1 MPMTAAGT
9 GNEAQAPAACEGSFD
24 LLHRRRMGACAG
36 AGRAAG
42 VVRSRAISWSVGS
55 TWTRRRS
62 RQSHP
67 RLVLD
72 EAEQRRLHDSVVEI
86 AERTSAA
93 ESEEAVLMRIRN
105 ALVFL
110 VELRMREMVRDA
122 REYELKALLTDLFGE
137 RAVAATVERLNA
149 RMDVEGLAS
158 P

>member
-1 MPMTAAGT
+1 MRRKRRP
-9 GNEAQAPAACEGSFD
+9 PAKVHSISCTDAEWERARV
-24 LLHRRRMGACAG
+24 LAERRGLSI
-36 AGRAAG
+36 
-42 VVRSRAISWSVGS
+42 SRYFVECGLNVDS
-55 TWTRRRS
+55 TTES
-62 RQSHP
+62 PKPP